1 MSENEIKKESK
12 IENAAAHE
20 ISDDNLDN
28 VAGGGVVDWV
38 KESIGGLFYGGKDSK
53 PKKQK
58 EPKAPTPAAPPWTPE
73 KCPICGQTSSAWIFI
88 HDAPDGTKM
97 IYCDDCGYE
106 GPLYLN

>member
-1 MSENEIKKESK
+1 MSEKEIKKEEK
-12 IENAAAHE
+12 IEAAEPHE
-20 ISDDNLDN
+20 ISDEDIENA
-28 VAGGGVVDWV
+28 AGGGVVDTI
-38 KESIGGLFYGGKDSK
+38 KELFGDICDHRKGTQ